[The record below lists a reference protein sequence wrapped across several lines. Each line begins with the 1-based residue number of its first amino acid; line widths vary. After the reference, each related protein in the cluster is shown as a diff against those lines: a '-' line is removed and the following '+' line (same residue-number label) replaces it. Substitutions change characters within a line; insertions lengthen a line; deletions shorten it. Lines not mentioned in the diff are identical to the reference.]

1 MMTHAKKP
9 SEKILFWRT
18 IFLQAGYFIKENPSS
33 WFFGL
38 LLSLP
43 TIAAITLESL
53 ALESQEIDPF
63 LAAPKIMGLF
73 LIILFLFFIS
83 ESGLILSFKKTPYS
97 SIEHLAATGALI
109 RWYFLFLLILLGFFA
124 LFFSPFIIAPPETQS
139 ALKYVSTVF
148 FLLVASA
155 VFILKMLGGF
165 YLILSKLSL
174 KNALRSSATLFTDH
188 FTRSV
193 TILIITSILSIS
205 VGLVTGVS
213 HDFLSD
219 PIGMVTLANTAI
231 LLFILALSTFFNI
244 FFRTLWYFFFQ
255 AIAAEKPKGWQ
266 GEKKMVEES
275 MVPAEDEA

>member
-1 MMTHAKKP
+1 MMTPAKKP
-9 SEKILFWRT
+9 SEKILFWKI
-18 IFLQAGYFIKENPSS
+18 IFLQSGYFIRENPSS

-43 TIAAITLESL
+43 TIAAIGIESI
-53 ALESQEIDPF
+53 ALESQGIDPF
-63 LAAPKIMGLF
+63 FAAPKIMGLF
-73 LIILFLFFIS
+73 LVILFLFFIS
-83 ESGLILSFKKTPYS
+83 ESGLILSFKKTSYS
-97 SIEHLAATGALI
+97 PIEHLAATGALI

-139 ALKYVSTVF
+139 VLKYVSTVF
-148 FLLVASA
+148 FFLVASA
-155 VFILKMLGGF
+155 AFILKMLGSF

-174 KNALRSSATLFTDH
+174 KNALRSSAALFTDH

-193 TILIITSILSIS
+193 AILIVTSILSIF
-205 VGLVTGVS
+205 VGLATGVF

-219 PIGMVTLANTAI
+219 PIRKVTLANTAI
-231 LLFILALSTFFNI
+231 FLFMLALSAFFNI

-255 AIAAEKPKGWQ
+255 AIAAEKPNGWQ